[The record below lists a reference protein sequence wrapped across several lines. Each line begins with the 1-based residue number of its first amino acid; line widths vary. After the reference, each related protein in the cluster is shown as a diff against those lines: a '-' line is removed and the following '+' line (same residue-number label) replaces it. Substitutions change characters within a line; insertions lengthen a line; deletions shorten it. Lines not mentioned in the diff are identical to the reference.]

1 MRFLAHRWI
10 KEQILL
16 DSQIHHVL
24 VLENPKFYRDFVQ
37 SLNRQIE
44 DDEEFMVFQE
54 DYKSLQL
61 SKYAFLMT
69 NLFDIPLDEKKC
81 ITLIYKDLEK
91 TISEN
96 LRIALEKLNLA
107 INSFVQDI
115 TYDYPIPLMIKE
127 DITLSSI
134 MKLAEVKPFYE
145 PSDFLTALISRIKTL
160 NFLMKKNIFFLVN
173 LHDFLLE
180 DEIESLYREADM
192 LHVNLVSIDAREP
205 RIKSSHEK
213 IIIIDRD
220 LCEILK

>member
-1 MRFLAHRWI
+1 MRVLAHRWI

>member
-1 MRFLAHRWI
+1 MRVLAHRWI

-145 PSDFLTALISRIKTL
+145 SSDFLTALISRIKTL